1 MRFWAIGVVCMISL
15 LLIPVIASTDA
26 PDSYEGD
33 GNDSIDAAIEIIPDG
48 AAQRHSLDSSEDK
61 DWFTFS
67 GISGTVYTSVLTYGD
82 FDVII
87 DLYNADGTKLLI
99 PQNTKGMGESKILE
113 WKVSEDGP
121 YHLRIHYYDPET
133 YLGNVEYEVSV
144 RTSFF
149 AGDDEDGWPPSLP
162 VFTQDDY
169 EVNDMAETATLISV
183 DTDIQQHTFH
193 TPEDMDWI
201 RFSGTE
207 GVFYLIE
214 ISSSERYANIFAEIY
229 APDGVLIDS
238 RPLLEDSLQEGYL
251 ACWQS
256 PQTGIFKVRL
266 ENLMPLDNAES
277 MAYEVR
283 IGSGSVCPDAYEE
296 DDTRFQA
303 KYLFPCE
310 APQSHNFHDVG
321 DEDWFEFEGIPG
333 ETYTIEASNL
343 EANCDVAI
351 DVRTYDDASE
361 KQEVLE
367 SQDIGGMSEN
377 ETLTRSPLQHGIYY
391 VLVHHRD
398 PEISGEGT
406 GYEFSL
412 CSDYA
417 TGTPDDFEDDDTE
430 DQAKDII
437 PNKGVQQHDFH
448 TPEDVD
454 WVRFEAVSG
463 KTYALEIS
471 TYNLQFEILNAEM
484 MPVRSDISW
493 RWTGDKYS
501 ACWTAPQTEVY
512 YVRLTNPRTGYGNA
526 IISDEGEMIHGEISD
541 GYFPS
546 YGEDTAYE
554 IELRQNVICPDF
566 YEDDNAYYQARHIS
580 LYETSRGHNFHEA
593 DDEDWFGFDASPGI
607 PVSIEA
613 IHLGQD
619 CDAVIELYEYVYN
632 YDPDDSGDTPAGF
645 AEGYLRLL
653 ADPQN
658 SAGASENEML
668 LWTPPQDGSEQGF
681 LYYYVKVRSADSA
694 LLGRDTAYDLKLGTG
709 CDKDGGN
716 CGDPH
721 EEDDT
726 FDQAKEISLH
736 GRTGQRHNFH
746 DPGDEDWIRF
756 EATNGVTYEL
766 DLYGITDIV
775 DIVAEL
781 YDASNTKIADAVPD
795 DTGHLEWLAP
805 DDSTYYVKIFH
816 RDPGAYGGNTAYELS
831 MYSFPDIYETD
842 DRFEQ
847 AVSITVDGAAD
858 GVLTPQDMTGNFD
871 IQGDED
877 WSRFDALSGEAY
889 TIEASGL
896 GENADV
902 VIELYDENETL
913 VFSKNSGGVAED
925 EAFTW
930 IPPEDNT
937 YYVKVINE
945 DPDTYGADTGY
956 SLGVVATSSSADSS
970 PSSDF
975 AGTIEGIVTDAVSGE
990 VIAGATISTTQD
1002 VVTQSGT
1009 SGGYLMLHP
1018 AGTWTISAEASGYEM
1033 FSTSVTVQDMGVG
1046 VGTTNKDIQMLPK
1059 TGIVET
1065 PTLSPSSGVSSQ
1077 SLSVEIQCTT
1087 PGAKIYYSKDGTEPR
1102 EESKFYTKAISVD
1115 ETTRITAKAFKEGWT
1130 ASDAVRGH
1138 YEITGKVAPPAFS
1151 PEPGTYTVFQSIT
1164 LSCDT
1169 PGAAIRYTTDGS
1181 ELSENSPLYTVPVE
1195 ITETT
1200 TIRAGAFKTDWEPS
1214 EISTE
1219 TYTITGTV
1227 SEPSFS
1233 PPSGVYK
1240 TVQQVK
1246 LSCETSGASICYTM
1260 DGTEPTAASDVY
1272 EKQISVSETTTIRAK
1287 AFKNNWAASKM
1298 ATGIYEITGIVE
1310 SPTFSPLPG
1319 TYATSQNV
1327 TLACATDGAVIRH
1340 TTDGSDPTE
1349 SSPVY
1354 ESPIAVTSGMSIR
1367 ARAFKTDWEPSS
1379 VVTGDYV
1386 ITGYVAEPTFSPLP
1400 GTYATPQNVTLACA
1414 TEGAVIHYTT
1424 NGDDPTE
1431 QSSVYTSAI
1440 SVSATTTIKAKAFNP
1455 DWTPST
1461 VRTGNY
1467 IITGTVDM
1475 PVFFPSP
1482 GTFTTPQE
1490 VELSCG
1496 YSGASIYYT
1505 TDGSEPT
1512 ESSRLYI
1519 DFIPI
1524 SSTTTI
1530 RAKAFKADW
1539 MPSSESVEIYTIIET
1554 VATPVFSP
1562 ASGTYITALEVELTC
1577 ATPDAVIHYTTD
1589 GSDPTEDSFAYASP
1603 ISVNETTSI
1612 RAKAFKADWIS
1623 SSTETGSYTI
1633 TGTVESPVFSLPSD
1647 VYTAAQTVELS
1658 CATPEAVIRYT
1669 MDESD
1674 PTEDSP
1680 VYSSP
1685 ISVDQTM
1692 TIGAKAFKADW
1703 ASSNTETGH
1712 YIITQIESP
1721 DSGGGGCFIGT
1732 LF

>member
-1 MRFWAIGVVCMISL
+1 MISL
-15 LLIPVIASTDA
+15 LLIPVTASTDA

-48 AAQRHSLDSSEDK
+48 ASQRHSLDSSEDK

-67 GISGTVYTSVLTYGD
+67 GISGTVVYTSVFTHGD

-99 PQNTKGMGESKILE
+99 PQNTKGMGESKILKWE
-113 WKVSEDGP
+113 VPEDGP

-149 AGDDEDGWPPSLP
+149 AGGDEDGWPPSLP

-183 DTDIQQHTFH
+183 DTETQEHTFH
-193 TPEDMDWI
+193 TPGDTDWI
-201 RFSGTE
+201 SFRGTE
-207 GVFYLIE
+207 GIFYLIE
-214 ISSSERYANIFAEIY
+214 TSSSERYANIFAEIY
-229 APDGVLIDS
+229 APDGALIDS
-238 RPLLEDSLQEGYL
+238 QPLPEYPLQEGHL
-251 ACWQS
+251 ACWQA

-277 MAYEVR
+277 MAYGVR
-283 IGSGSVCPDAYEE
+283 IGSGSVCPDTYEE

-343 EANCDVAI
+343 EANCDVVI
-351 DVRTYDDASE
+351 DVRTYDDASG

-377 ETLTRSPLQHGIYY
+377 ETLTWSPPRHGIYY

-417 TGTPDDFEDDDTE
+417 TGTPDNSEDDDTII
-430 DQAKDII
+430 QAKPIL
-437 PNKGVQQHDFH
+437 PNTGVQEHNFH

-463 KTYALEIS
+463 KTCALEVS

-526 IISDEGEMIHGEISD
+526 TISDEGEKMIYGEISD

-580 LYETSRGHNFHEA
+580 LYETSRGHNFHET
-593 DDEDWFGFDASPGI
+593 DDEDWFSFDASPGI

-613 IHLGQD
+613 IYLGQD

-632 YDPDDSGDTPAGF
+632 YDPDDSGDTPEGF
-645 AEGYLRLL
+645 AEGELQLL
-653 ADPQN
+653 EDSQN

-668 LWTPPQDGSEQGF
+668 LWTPPKDDGSEQGF
-681 LYYYVKVRSADSA
+681 LYYYVKVRPADSA

-726 FDQAKEISLH
+726 FGQAKEISLH
-736 GRTGQRHNFH
+736 GRTNQRHNFH

-756 EATNGVTYEL
+756 EATKGVTYEL

-805 DDSTYYVKIFH
+805 DDLTYYVRIFH
-816 RDPGAYGGNTAYELS
+816 RNPEAYGENTAYELS
-831 MYSFPDIYETD
+831 MYSFPDVYEMD

-847 AVSITVDGAAD
+847 AVPINVAGTAD
-858 GVLTPQDMTGNFD
+858 TDMLGESQGMDNNFD

-902 VIELYDENETL
+902 VLELYDADGTL
-913 VFSKNSGGVAED
+913 VFSQNQRGVAGD
-925 EAFTW
+925 EALTW
-930 IPPEDNT
+930 IPPESDT
-937 YYVKVINE
+937 YYVRVSNE
-945 DPDTYGADTGY
+945 DPETYGEETGY
-956 SLGVVATSSSADSS
+956 SLEVAKNSIAGSSIATG
-970 PSSDF
+970 F
-975 AGTIEGIVTDAVSGE
+975 AGKIEGIITDAVSGE
-990 VIAGATISTTQD
+990 VIVGATISTSYD
-1002 VVTQSGT
+1002 VVTQSST
-1009 SGGYLMLHP
+1009 SGSYSLFHP
-1018 AGTWTISAEASGYEM
+1018 AGTWTISAEASGYEI

-1065 PTLSPSSGVSSQ
+1065 PMLSPSSGVSSQ

-1087 PGAKIYYSKDGTEPR
+1087 PGAKIYYTKDGTEPG

-1233 PPSGVYK
+1233 PSSGVYK
-1240 TVQQVK
+1240 TAQQVK

-1260 DGTEPTAASDVY
+1260 DGTEPTAASDV
-1272 EKQISVSETTTIRAK
+1272 
-1287 AFKNNWAASKM
+1287 
-1298 ATGIYEITGIVE
+1298 
-1310 SPTFSPLPG
+1310 
-1319 TYATSQNV
+1319 
-1327 TLACATDGAVIRH
+1327 
-1340 TTDGSDPTE
+1340 
-1349 SSPVY
+1349 
-1354 ESPIAVTSGMSIR
+1354 
-1367 ARAFKTDWEPSS
+1367 
-1379 VVTGDYV
+1379 
-1386 ITGYVAEPTFSPLP
+1386 
-1400 GTYATPQNVTLACA
+1400 
-1414 TEGAVIHYTT
+1414 
-1424 NGDDPTE
+1424 
-1431 QSSVYTSAI
+1431 
-1440 SVSATTTIKAKAFNP
+1440 
-1455 DWTPST
+1455 
-1461 VRTGNY
+1461 
-1467 IITGTVDM
+1467 
-1475 PVFFPSP
+1475 
-1482 GTFTTPQE
+1482 
-1490 VELSCG
+1490 
-1496 YSGASIYYT
+1496 
-1505 TDGSEPT
+1505 
-1512 ESSRLYI
+1512 
-1519 DFIPI
+1519 
-1524 SSTTTI
+1524 
-1530 RAKAFKADW
+1530 
-1539 MPSSESVEIYTIIET
+1539 
-1554 VATPVFSP
+1554 
-1562 ASGTYITALEVELTC
+1562 
-1577 ATPDAVIHYTTD
+1577 
-1589 GSDPTEDSFAYASP
+1589 
-1603 ISVNETTSI
+1603 
-1612 RAKAFKADWIS
+1612 
-1623 SSTETGSYTI
+1623 
-1633 TGTVESPVFSLPSD
+1633 
-1647 VYTAAQTVELS
+1647 
-1658 CATPEAVIRYT
+1658 
-1669 MDESD
+1669 
-1674 PTEDSP
+1674 
-1680 VYSSP
+1680 
-1685 ISVDQTM
+1685 
-1692 TIGAKAFKADW
+1692 
-1703 ASSNTETGH
+1703 
-1712 YIITQIESP
+1712 
-1721 DSGGGGCFIGT
+1721 
-1732 LF
+1732 